1 MAGPAN
7 EENRMALRR
16 TRMALRLA
24 PVEDEMIEHLDDVEG
39 GRPTYPYFF
48 GNYQVDVPRLRL

>member
-1 MAGPAN
+1 LLRKHGGARAN
-7 EENRMALRR
+7 EEKRLALRR

-39 GRPTYPYFF
+39 GRPTYLYFLSK
-48 GNYQVDVPRLRL
+48 P

>member
-1 MAGPAN
+1 
-7 EENRMALRR
+7 MALRR